1 MKKVW
6 LVVLAAV
13 FMTPSASIAKDWKHR
28 HGHGHHRKIV
38 IIKQRHHDGAEIVVG
53 VLGGLIT
60 GVILD
65 RVLTTPPKPV
75 YSPSPVYY
83 PPPPPPAP
91 RDPYDEGYREGY
103 RQGLERERYE
113 RYKEG
118 RRRGYEE
125 GYEAGGAGQAESRG
139 SPTAAAPVA
148 QADMNFNGNITKP
161 FKRLSSYDGR
171 PRRFDSIVRS
181 VSHRHGVDPN
191 LVWAVM
197 KAESNFNPHARSRA
211 GARGL
216 MQLMPETARQ
226 YNVADI
232 YDPAENINGGVHHLR
247 QLLNQFGGN
256 VRLAV
261 AAYNAGAGTVER
273 YKGIPPYSETR
284 RYVRYVLA
292 YYQLYSGRGEKSD
305 GNVTS

>member
-13 FMTPSASIAKDWKHR
+13 FITPSASIAKDWKHR
-28 HGHGHHRKIV
+28 HGLGHHRKIV

-103 RQGLERERYE
+103 QEGLERGRHE

-139 SPTAAAPVA
+139 SPTAAAP
-148 QADMNFNGNITKP
+148 GSP
-161 FKRLSSYDGR
+161 S
-171 PRRFDSIVRS
+171 
-181 VSHRHGVDPN
+181 
-191 LVWAVM
+191 
-197 KAESNFNPHARSRA
+197 
-211 GARGL
+211 L
-216 MQLMPETARQ
+216 MQSLLR
-226 YNVADI
+226 DI
-232 YDPAENINGGVHHLR
+232 ALS
-247 QLLNQFGGN
+247 F
-256 VRLAV
+256 
-261 AAYNAGAGTVER
+261 
-273 YKGIPPYSETR
+273 
-284 RYVRYVLA
+284 
-292 YYQLYSGRGEKSD
+292 
-305 GNVTS
+305 